1 MSSTFL
7 RHVTARGV
15 STIAFRRTAAAL
27 AARGVSTI
35 ALRRTAALAFPLGAL
50 ASHRLSV
57 NTAMCEEQKTTET
70 VAIEMDDGNKLTM
83 RCDNGQSVTIATFGS
98 RFLAGLLDGLYALIK
113 MLGGAILGVTL
124 CEDIMVGAGLGFVVG
139 WAYTSY
145 TAIHDFSYDSSASGG
160 TLAGQTHGMKNMGIQ
175 AIHKSGKA
183 FDSQWALYK
192 KAMIQSV
199 VASVSG
205 GTFPIIYATTSEFR
219 QFPSDAAVGYFV
231 ISVDDSE

>member
-7 RHVTARGV
+7 RHVAARGV

-35 ALRRTAALAFPLGAL
+35 AFRRTAALAFPLGAL

-57 NTAMCEEQKTTET
+57 NTQSGVAMCEEQKMTET

-83 RCDNGQSVTIATFGS
+83 RCDNGKSVTIATFGS

-113 MLGGAILGVTL
+113 MLGGAILGGGIGRLAIGGLRHKDEGPSHFGIVA
-124 CEDIMVGAGLGFVVG
+124 GAGLGFVVG

-183 FDSQWALYK
+183 FDSQWALYV
-192 KAMIQSV
+192 KAMIQSA
-199 VASVSG
+199 VASATG
-205 GTFPIIYATTSEFR
+205 GTFPII
-219 QFPSDAAVGYFV
+219 
-231 ISVDDSE
+231 